1 MMTDRLGSLPHR
13 GARKGGVALLVGAIG
28 YAGLASFTRAF
39 TPAADVVVAIPLV
52 VAAAIFAIRLRT
64 PRPGHPDDDPEVHG
78 HFARR
83 SLPWFAL
90 VVVVVGWELFTYA
103 SIPRHDHPTLSSIID
118 IVDASHVGKAIAFLL
133 WLILGWYL
141 LQ

>member
-13 GARKGGVALLVGAIG
+13 RARNGGVALLVGAIA
-28 YAGLASFTRAF
+28 YAVLASFTRAF
-39 TPAADVVVAIPLV
+39 TSAADVVVAIPLAGAV
-52 VAAAIFAIRLRT
+52 AIFALRLRT
-64 PRPGHPDDDPEVHG
+64 PRSAHPDDAQEVPG
-78 HFARR
+78 RFARR

-90 VVVVVGWELFTYA
+90 VVMVVGWELFTYA
-103 SIPRHDHPTLSSIID
+103 STPRHDHPTLSSVID
-118 IVDASHVGKAIAFLL
+118 IVDSNHVGKAIVFLL